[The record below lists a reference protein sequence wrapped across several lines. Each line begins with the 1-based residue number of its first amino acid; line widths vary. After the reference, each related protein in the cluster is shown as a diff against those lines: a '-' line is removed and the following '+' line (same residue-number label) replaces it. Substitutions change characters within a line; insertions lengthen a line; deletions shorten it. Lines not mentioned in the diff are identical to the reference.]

1 MRWKQIQ
8 KTHFG
13 FLIENVEPR
22 WSIGIANSQ
31 SFVLSGMAKVGQSVL
46 KCNLEYREGAKNK

>member
-1 MRWKQIQ
+1 MKKIQ

-13 FLIENVEPR
+13 VLIENVEPR

-31 SFVLSGMAKVGQSVL
+31 SFVFAGIVRAGQSLLNAIRV
-46 KCNLEYREGAKNK
+46 